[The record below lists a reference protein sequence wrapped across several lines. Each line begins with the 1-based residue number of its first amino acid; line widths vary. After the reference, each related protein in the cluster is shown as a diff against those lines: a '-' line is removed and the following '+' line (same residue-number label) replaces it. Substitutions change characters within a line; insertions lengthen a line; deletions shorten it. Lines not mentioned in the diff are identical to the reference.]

1 MPAITLLLRP
11 SHENIQENEIA
22 DQDETSLDHFKNF
35 EPEIKTELLLKLYTQ
50 QTHKLHK
57 FSYNLVATTLGVFL
71 R

>member
-1 MPAITLLLRP
+1 MGTTKSRKYSGKWDSGHREL
-11 SHENIQENEIA
+11 
-22 DQDETSLDHFKNF
+22 SLDHFKKF
-35 EPEIKTELLLKLYTQ
+35 EPEKKTELLLKLYTQ